1 MDIFIEISL
10 ILIITTAV
18 ATVFRVLK
26 QPLVVG
32 YLISGI
38 IVGPYVLNILQSG
51 EQVELFS
58 KLGIAV
64 LLFIVGLS
72 LNPDT
77 VKETGKPALVTG
89 IGQILFTSIIGFGII
104 RLLGYSNIVA
114 LYGSIALTF
123 SSTIIILKLLSDKG
137 DLNSLYG
144 KVSIGFLLVQDIVAT
159 LLLIIVPLVGS
170 AASGGSGMAVTFLK
184 LAGFGAI
191 ASIVLYGIAKYLLP
205 KFSDYLAKS
214 GELLFIFAISWG
226 LVLATIFY
234 KIGFSIE
241 IGALIAGVTLSAS
254 KYAYEISSRMR
265 PLRDFF
271 IVMFFVLLGAHLVLG
286 SMGTIIVPAII
297 LSLFVLIGNPLIV
310 FLLMNWLG
318 YKNKTS
324 FMAGLTVAQIS
335 EFSLILMSLGLSLGH
350 VDQNTVTLITL
361 VGIITIAGSTYLVM
375 YADNIYQF
383 LHVFLNKISF
393 SKNSS
398 REQVSTNESYETII
412 FGFGRAGLEF
422 VQQAKKLNQ
431 NYIVVD
437 YNPDVFTGKRINDVA
452 YRFGDVEDVEFLQ
465 EIELVNAELVIS
477 TIPDMAVNR
486 LLLRAYRSSNTTG
499 TILVT
504 CHDARDAAELYA
516 AGATFVMLPH
526 YLGAYHA
533 TQIIEHI
540 KTDPHIFEKERSV
553 QALQIEQHV
562 QI

>member
-10 ILIITTAV
+10 ILIITTLI
-18 ATVFRVLK
+18 ATVFRLLK

-32 YLISGI
+32 YLVSGI
-38 IVGPYVLNILQSG
+38 IVGPYMLNILKSG

-77 VKETGKPALVTG
+77 IKETGKPALVTG
-89 IGQILFTSIIGFGII
+89 IGQILFTSVIGFGLI
-104 RLLGYSNIVA
+104 RMLGYSNIVA

-123 SSTIIILKLLSDKG
+123 SSTIIILKLLSDRG
-137 DLNSLYG
+137 DLGSLYG

-170 AASGGSGMAVTFLK
+170 AAASGGTGTVATFLK
-184 LAGFGAI
+184 LAGFGVI
-191 ASIVLYGIAKYLLP
+191 ASIVLYGIAKYILP

-214 GELLFIFAISWG
+214 SELLFIFAISWG

-271 IVMFFVLLGAHLVLG
+271 IVMFFVLLGSHLVLG
-286 SMGTIIVPAII
+286 NIGSIIVPAVI
-297 LSLFVLIGNPLIV
+297 LSLFVLIGNPIIV
-310 FLLMNWLG
+310 FILMNMLG
-318 YKNKTS
+318 YKNRTS

-350 VDQNTVTLITL
+350 VDQTTVTLITL
-361 VGIITIAGSTYLVM
+361 VGIITIAGSTYFVI
-375 YADNIYQF
+375 YADWIYDKLQP
-383 LHVFLNKISF
+383 LLKLISF
-393 SKNSS
+393 NTSGS
-398 REQVSTNESYETII
+398 REHQTPDQVYDVII
-412 FGFGRAGLEF
+412 FGFGRVGLEF
-422 VQQAKKLNQ
+422 VEKAKQKNLS
-431 NYIVVD
+431 YLAVD
-437 YNPDVFTGKRINDVA
+437 YNPDVFNAQRTAGVN
-452 YRFGDVEDVEFLQ
+452 YRFGDVEDVEFLE
-465 EIELVNAELVIS
+465 EIDMHSSSTIIS
-477 TIPDMAVNR
+477 TIPDKYINEFLIRKYRERNTEGAV
-486 LLLRAYRSSNTTG
+486 
-499 TILVT
+499 IVT
-504 CHDARDAAELYA
+504 SYDAQNAMHLYDL
-516 AGATFVMLPH
+516 GATYVMLPH

-533 TQIIEHI
+533 GSVVFES
-540 KTDPHIFEKERSV
+540 DPQVLEKERNV
-553 QALQIEQHV
+553 QYEQIKKHLT
-562 QI
+562 I

>member
-10 ILIITTAV
+10 ILIITTGV
-18 ATVFRVLK
+18 ATIFRILK

-77 VKETGKPALVTG
+77 IKETGKPALVTG
-89 IGQILFTSIIGFGII
+89 IGQILFTSIIGFGIM
-104 RLLGYSNIVA
+104 RLLGYSNIIA

-170 AASGGSGMAVTFLK
+170 AAIGGNIGITFLK
-184 LAGFGAI
+184 LTGFGVL
-191 ASIVLYGIAKYLLP
+191 ASIVLYSIAKYILP

-214 GELLFIFAISWG
+214 NELLFIFAISWG

-286 SMGTIIVPAII
+286 SIGTIIIPAII

-310 FLLMNWLG
+310 FLLMNMLG

-350 VDQNTVTLITL
+350 VDQNTVTLITV
-361 VGIITIAGSTYLVM
+361 VGIITIAGSTYFVI
-375 YADNIYQF
+375 YADNLYQ
-383 LHVFLNKISF
+383 LLQGLLGKISL
-393 SKNSS
+393 S
-398 REQVSTNESYETII
+398 RNNAQEQGTSNKSYETII

-422 VQQAKKLNQ
+422 VEQAKKLKQ
-431 NYIVVD
+431 NYVVVD
-437 YNPDVFTGKRINDVA
+437 YNPDVFVGKRVDNVS
-452 YRFGDVEDVEFLQ
+452 YRFGDVE
-465 EIELVNAELVIS
+465 
-477 TIPDMAVNR
+477 
-486 LLLRAYRSSNTTG
+486 
-499 TILVT
+499 
-504 CHDARDAAELYA
+504 
-516 AGATFVMLPH
+516 
-526 YLGAYHA
+526 
-533 TQIIEHI
+533 
-540 KTDPHIFEKERSV
+540 
-553 QALQIEQHV
+553 
-562 QI
+562 

>member
-10 ILIITTAV
+10 ILIITTGV
-18 ATVFRVLK
+18 ATIFRILK

-77 VKETGKPALVTG
+77 IKETGKPALVTG
-89 IGQILFTSIIGFGII
+89 IGQILFTSIIGFGIM
-104 RLLGYSNIVA
+104 RLLGYSNIIA

-170 AASGGSGMAVTFLK
+170 AAIGGNIGITFLK
-184 LAGFGAI
+184 LTGFGVL
-191 ASIVLYGIAKYLLP
+191 ASIVLYSIAKYILP

-214 GELLFIFAISWG
+214 NELLFIFAISWG

-286 SMGTIIVPAII
+286 SIGTIIIPAII

-310 FLLMNWLG
+310 FLLMNMLG

-350 VDQNTVTLITL
+350 VDQNTVTLITV
-361 VGIITIAGSTYLVM
+361 VGIITIAGSTYFVI
-375 YADNIYQF
+375 YADNLYQ
-383 LHVFLNKISF
+383 LLQGLLGKISL
-393 SKNSS
+393 S
-398 REQVSTNESYETII
+398 RNNAQEQGTSNKSYETII

-422 VQQAKKLNQ
+422 VEQAKKLKQ
-431 NYIVVD
+431 NYVVVD
-437 YNPDVFTGKRINDVA
+437 YNPDVFVGKRVDNVS
-452 YRFGDVEDVEFLQ
+452 YRFGDVEDIEFLQ
-465 EIELVNAELVIS
+465 EIELTNAELVIS

-486 LLLRAYRSSNTTG
+486 LLLRSYRSNNTTG

-504 CHDARDAAELYA
+504 CHDARDTEELYA

-533 TQIIEHI
+533 TQIIQHI
-540 KTDPHIFEKERSV
+540 QTDPQIFEKERNI
-553 QALQIEQHV
+553 QASQIKQHI
-562 QI
+562 QF

>member
-18 ATVFRVLK
+18 ATIFRIFK

-38 IVGPYVLNILQSG
+38 IVGPYALNILQSG

-77 VKETGKPALVTG
+77 IKETGKPALVTG
-89 IGQILFTSIIGFGII
+89 IGQILFTSIVGFGIM
-104 RLLGYSNIVA
+104 RLLGYSNIIA

-170 AASGGSGMAVTFLK
+170 ATVSGNVGITFLK
-184 LAGFGAI
+184 LAGFGIA
-191 ASIVLYGIAKYLLP
+191 ASIVLYCIAKYLLP

-214 GELLFIFAISWG
+214 SELLFIFAISWG

-271 IVMFFVLLGAHLVLG
+271 IVMFFVLLGAHLVIG
-286 SMGTIIVPAII
+286 SIGTIIVPAII
-297 LSLFVLIGNPLIV
+297 LSLFVLIGNPIIV
-310 FLLMNWLG
+310 FFLMNMLG

-375 YADNIYQF
+375 YADTLYQV
-383 LHVFLNKISF
+383 LQRVLEKISF
-393 SKNSS
+393 SRSNSV
-398 REQVSTNESYETII
+398 EQHISNNNYETII

-422 VQQAKKLNQ
+422 VQQAKNLNQ
-431 NYIVVD
+431 NYVVVD
-437 YNPDVFTGKRINDVA
+437 YDPDVFVGARIKDVS

-465 EIELVNAELVIS
+465 EIELVNANLVIS
-477 TIPDMAVNR
+477 TIPDMAINR
-486 LLLRAYRSSNTTG
+486 LLLRTYRPGNKTG
-499 TILVT
+499 TIIVT
-504 CHDARDAAELYA
+504 CHDAKDVAELYA
-516 AGATFVMLPH
+516 TGATFVILPH

-533 TQIIEHI
+533 TQMIQGFGANSN
-540 KTDPHIFEKERSV
+540 IFEKEKAIQMS
-553 QALQIEQHV
+553 QIEQHL
-562 QI
+562 QF